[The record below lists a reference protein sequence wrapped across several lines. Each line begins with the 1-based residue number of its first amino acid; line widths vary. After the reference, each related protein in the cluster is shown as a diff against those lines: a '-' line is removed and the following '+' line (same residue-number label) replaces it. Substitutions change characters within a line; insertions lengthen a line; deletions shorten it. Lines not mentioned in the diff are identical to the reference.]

1 MSKNHQKPNARG
13 FVDRFY
19 NTILNQTPEQ
29 SSNLI
34 SNRDKQINQ
43 TPDSSKKVL
52 KKRKLKLNPDFVN
65 DRPTPG
71 FITNKINPT

>member
-1 MSKNHQKPNARG
+1 MSKNNQTPNPRG

-19 NTILNQTPEQ
+19 NTILNQTSEQ

-34 SNRDKQINQ
+34 SKKENQINETQ
-43 TPDSSKKVL
+43 DSSKKVL